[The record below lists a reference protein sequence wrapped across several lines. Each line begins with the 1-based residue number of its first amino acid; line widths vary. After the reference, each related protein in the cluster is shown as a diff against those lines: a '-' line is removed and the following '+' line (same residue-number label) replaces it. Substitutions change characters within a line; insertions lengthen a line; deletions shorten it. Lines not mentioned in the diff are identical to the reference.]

1 MFVLTPHPCVLVCV
15 RVCVCVPA
23 AWIVWIASETT
34 LRVLFWA
41 EARGRRPGA
50 GPEKKSTLLFPP
62 PAESTG
68 TQQRAREMRL
78 SSAFVWAVQTSKLW
92 SKKTLFFFFLLFF
105 LYRSRPIPVS
115 CVQLCTGT
123 CTNLY
128 SLRFTRTRDFAEV
141 KRYLVLSCAQS
152 AQLVA
157 RHSNSLASPVNIW
170 RAEIQKGEFGTM
182 LWLIVIWRVLLKY
195 TYTTQYS

>member
-1 MFVLTPHPCVLVCV
+1 MFVLTSSPLTPPCALTSVNRVNCIRHYPSSSKAGSWPRKEVDFVVSSPSREYRNTTASTRDETLVCF
-15 RVCVCVPA
+15 C
-23 AWIVWIASETT
+23 
-34 LRVLFWA
+34 
-41 EARGRRPGA
+41 
-50 GPEKKSTLLFPP
+50 
-62 PAESTG
+62 
-68 TQQRAREMRL
+68 L
-78 SSAFVWAVQTSKLW
+78 SCTNKQTVKQ
-92 SKKTLFFFFLLFF
+92 KDPFFLFFTF

-157 RHSNSLASPVNIW
+157 RHSLASPVNYNLNY
-170 RAEIQKGEFGTM
+170 TS
-182 LWLIVIWRVLLKY
+182 VLYFVLRDFV
-195 TYTTQYS
+195 T

>member
-1 MFVLTPHPCVLVCV
+1 MCACVRACVCV
-15 RVCVCVPA
+15 RASSVNRVNCIGHYPSREPA
-23 AWIVWIASETT
+23 QKRSRLCCFLPQPRVQEHNSEHERWDSR
-34 LRVLFWA
+34 L
-41 EARGRRPGA
+41 
-50 GPEKKSTLLFPP
+50 LLFELYKQANCEAKRP
-62 PAESTG
+62 
-68 TQQRAREMRL
+68 
-78 SSAFVWAVQTSKLW
+78 
-92 SKKTLFFFFLLFF
+92 FFSFFYFFF

-157 RHSNSLASPVNIW
+157 RHSLASPVNVPVP
-170 RAEIQKGEFGTM
+170 
-182 LWLIVIWRVLLKY
+182 LVILLYTIICWILVRIRMYYPDPRTVKY
-195 TYTTQYS
+195 WNV

>member
-50 GPEKKSTLLFPP
+50 GPEKKSTWLFPP

-92 SKKTLFFFFLLFF
+92 SKKTLFFFFFTFFLLFF
-105 LYRSRPIPVS
+105 FCIVVS
-115 CVQLCTGT
+115 YTRILCTT
-123 CTNLY
+123 VY
-128 SLRFTRTRDFAEV
+128 
-141 KRYLVLSCAQS
+141 RYLHQFIQFKIYAH
-152 AQLVA
+152 A
-157 RHSNSLASPVNIW
+157 RLRRS
-170 RAEIQKGEFGTM
+170 QKVPGIELCSVRPTGGPTFHGFAC
-182 LWLIVIWRVLLKY
+182 
-195 TYTTQYS
+195 

>member
-1 MFVLTPHPCVLVCV
+1 MFVVTPHPSFVH
-15 RVCVCVPA
+15 RP
-23 AWIVWIASETT
+23 AWIVWIASDTT
-34 LRVLFWA
+34 LRVL
-41 EARGRRPGA
+41 RPGA

-141 KRYLVLSCAQS
+141 KRYLVLSCAQA

-157 RHSNSLASPVNIW
+157 RHSLASPVN
-170 RAEIQKGEFGTM
+170 TYVT
-182 LWLIVIWRVLLKY
+182 LRV
-195 TYTTQYS
+195 